1 MSPIRPYKKE
11 KYHKES
17 RMALSRLNWMFTIRA
32 TYIPRD
38 DMYFDKEYYISH
50 HMPLAKKLLKDQVNY
65 VSMHAEFDSCVMMN
79 ETDINTTNAFNL
91 FWKCLCSQC
100 RWVYWA
106 VWDRWWWR
114 KVCAWSRYYGNGRR
128 NFRC

>member
-1 MSPIRPYKKE
+1 
-11 KYHKES
+11 
-17 RMALSRLNWMFTIRA
+17 MFTIRA

-79 ETDINTTNAFNL
+79 ETELRSPGVFVLTVESKSDVDNFNAFRR
-91 FWKCLCSQC
+91 S
-100 RWVYWA
+100 
-106 VWDRWWWR
+106 DRVKPLREDIKSYTNCITEWT
-114 KVCAWSRYYGNGRR
+114 VAEFTS
-128 NFRC
+128 